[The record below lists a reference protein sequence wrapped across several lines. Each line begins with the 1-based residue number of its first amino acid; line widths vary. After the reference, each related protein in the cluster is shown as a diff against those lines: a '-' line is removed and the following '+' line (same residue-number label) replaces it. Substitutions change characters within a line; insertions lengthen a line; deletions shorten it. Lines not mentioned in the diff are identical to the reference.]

1 MGVRFWT
8 WSEGGRG
15 RGERDR
21 KGLDVAGLDVG
32 TWGRGGGQSSTSP
45 VFLRRRFLLPSF
57 WTTISTRL
65 ATFLAVE

>member
-21 KGLDVAGLDVG
+21 MEQDVAAVDVG
-32 TWGRGGGQSSTSP
+32 EGGQSSTSP

-65 ATFLAVE
+65 ATFLAAE